1 MHTICYRVFSQKLL
15 PYTNSSSIRLQT
27 DNSVQTMLEFL
38 AGVQSLVRE
47 LSGPSTRHAAA
58 LAMSDTIGGYMHFVY
73 VPLVRTSFYAG
84 TVDYTDT
91 VAVLGMQSQLRRRL
105 NTNGNGWRRP
115 RAEWFQPAR
124 LPVEALNLSRWQAGT
139 AAVSADEPQPC
150 ADLILSERTEDRL
163 ESNRMLV
170 GLPRLQPTGDA
181 AASRLAL
188 IWLPL
193 RRQRIYNLAAKTSA
207 FVLLRYFA
215 DVQQCYAFK
224 GLSAQKFERRFGD
237 WLADRILPYVHDV
250 QTDAFYPGLGAILR
264 VARTLHTDGG
274 RQPGDLKRSSSED
287 DEAAGQAFA
296 DIERKVNEILK
307 GRRDAGVFD
316 RLYASVV
323 RQKNG
328 PKERLDMKIVAALAG
343 VVIVAV
349 CFICTCC
356 LWRRR
361 RREPTLPPPPPL
373 VPPIR
378 PRPKKAA
385 KTRRTFCPS
394 WMRGGKTGKND
405 RGLSAASGTDEEVVD
420 CTPDSPSVMRSQRP
434 AERELGVIDFDGS
447 QSRISLRQNR

>member
-1 MHTICYRVFSQKLL
+1 MSSQKLL

-27 DNSVQTMLEFL
+27 DHSVQTMLEFL
-38 AGVQSLVRE
+38 AGAQSLVRE
-47 LSGPSTRHAAA
+47 LSGPNTRHAAA
-58 LAMSDTIGGYMHFVY
+58 LAMSDTIGGYLHFVY

-91 VAVLGMQSQLRRRL
+91 VAVLRMLAQLRRRL

-124 LPVEALNLSRWQAGT
+124 LSVEPLNLSGWQAATT

-163 ESNRMLV
+163 ETNRMLV

-224 GLSAQKFERRFGD
+224 GLSAHKFERRFGD

-250 QTDAFYPGLGAILR
+250 RADAFYPGLGAILR
-264 VARTLHTDGG
+264 VARTLHTDGE
-274 RQPGDLKRSSSED
+274 RRPSDLKRSSD
-287 DEAAGQAFA
+287 GDAAGQAFA
-296 DIERKVNEILK
+296 DIERKVKEILK
-307 GRRDAGVFD
+307 DRRDAGVFD

-323 RQKNG
+323 RQKYG

-343 VVIVAV
+343 VLIVIV
-349 CFICTCC
+349 CFVCTCC
-356 LWRRR
+356 LWRRHR
-361 RREPTLPPPPPL
+361 RGPTVPTPPQL
-373 VPPIR
+373 VPPMR
-378 PRPKKAA
+378 PRPKKGA

-394 WMRGGKTGKND
+394 WVRGSKKRDRGGP
-405 RGLSAASGTDEEVVD
+405 AATDTDEEVVD

-434 AERELGVIDFDGS
+434 AERELGVTVFDGS
-447 QSRISLRQNR
+447 QTSICSRQNR